1 MVGPESPNGST
12 PQPAA
17 KKYGIT
23 KPISIAG
30 PTEADLQRNMD
41 MEKVNFILFFQ
52 FLDWFN
58 WLMFK
63 NYIVRSS

>member
-30 PTEADLQRNMD
+30 PTEADFQRNMD
-41 MEKVNFILFFQ
+41 MEKVNF
-52 FLDWFN
+52 
-58 WLMFK
+58 
-63 NYIVRSS
+63 

>member
-1 MVGPESPNGST
+1 LASFEKKKKKINFFSLTLKMVGPESPNGST

-41 MEKVNFILFFQ
+41 MEKVNF
-52 FLDWFN
+52 
-58 WLMFK
+58 
-63 NYIVRSS
+63 